1 MGTEGISIALGY
13 KLGFM
18 IHMRKSGHNALN
30 RTLHGVPRNYFS
42 GFNGFDAPTPDTAV
56 LSASENLRAQ
66 QIALVQH
73 QLDRR

>member
-18 IHMRKSGHNALN
+18 IHMRKPGHNALN

-56 LSASENLRAQ
+56 LPDWGDLHAR
-66 QIALVQH
+66 
-73 QLDRR
+73 